1 MVIDQTKIVKAYKG
15 KWVIL
20 DNTRKNVLAS
30 DNKLAT
36 AVGKFRRKYG
46 SKEIPLT
53 FKVPTEVLPY
63 VGSAR

>member
-1 MVIDQTKIVKAYKG
+1 MVIDQTKIFKEYKG

-30 DNKLAT
+30 DNKLT
-36 AVGKFRRKYG
+36 IAVEKFRKKYG

-53 FKVPTEVLPY
+53 FKVPTEILPY